1 MLLLKYSYF
10 TYKYRIYPTEQQI
23 HLIELTLNAT
33 KVLYNLALDDMIKQY
48 EQTGAILKLSL
59 DDYKR
64 EPHYNFD
71 GIDALALSHVL
82 IELQNNFS
90 KALQNNT
97 YPKHK
102 SNKPK
107 QSYSVTA
114 KGNRIFVKDGF
125 VYLPYVGNVKIMLH
139 REMQSHPI
147 KATITRESNGT
158 YYIAFLFREVIP
170 RTDLPLATPDN
181 TLGLDYSSPHFY
193 VDSNGNTPNHPR
205 FYKQEEE
212 HLNREIAK
220 LRRKQHGS
228 SNWHKQ
234 LQKVRKIY
242 NKIANRRKDWL
253 HKESTRL
260 ADSYD
265 IIAVEDLD
273 LQAIAGYFK
282 LGKNTMDNAYRKFI
296 EMLDYKM
303 EQRGNILFKVNRYIT
318 SSQTCN
324 KCGYVNKQLQLSD
337 RFWKCPNCGK
347 LIARD
352 HNAAVNI
359 KEQALKHLG

>member
-1 MLLLKYSYF
+1 MKYKYF
-10 TYKYRIYPTEQQI
+10 TYRYRIYPTAEQK

-33 KVLYNLALDDMIKQY
+33 KVLHNLALDDMIRQH
-48 EQTGAILKLSL
+48 EQTGTVLTPRL

-64 EPHYNFD
+64 EPHYNFS
-71 GIDALALSHVL
+71 GIDSLALSHVL
-82 IELQNNFS
+82 IELENDFS

-114 KGNRIFVKDGF
+114 KGNRITVKDGF
-125 VYLPYVGNVKIMLH
+125 VYLPYVGNIKIVLH
-139 REMQSHPI
+139 REMQPHPI
-147 KATITRESNGT
+147 KATIIRESNST
-158 YYIAFLFREVIP
+158 YYIAFLFRKVIP

-212 HLNREIAK
+212 RLNKEIAK

-234 LQKVRKIY
+234 LQKIRKITK
-242 NKIANRRKDWL
+242 KITNRRKDWL

-260 ADSYD
+260 ANTYD
-265 IIAVEDLD
+265 VIAVEDLD
-273 LQAIAGYFK
+273 LQAIAGYFN
-282 LGKNTMDNAYRKFI
+282 LNKNTMDNAYGIFI
-296 EMLDYKM
+296 KMLDYKM
-303 EQRGNILFKVNRYIT
+303 EERGNILFKVNRFIP
-318 SSQTCN
+318 SSQRCN
-324 KCGYVNKQLQLSD
+324 KCGYVNKHLQLTD

-347 LIARD
+347 VVSRD

-359 KEQALKHLG
+359 KEQAIKHLG